1 MAYSSTD
8 IAHRTSPEPSS
19 TASWSRQ
26 RSGKK
31 DPLDPTGLYRHTCNT
46 WRGSRGVDGR
56 RRRRVA
62 RVAIRYRAA
71 RPAAAAAARV
81 MSRRTSQHVPDHQVV
96 AGEGDWRTGDRRH
109 AESKNGSDDY
119 KNIVFEKCVMI
130 QDRMRERDVTL
141 HARVNEISKR

>member
-62 RVAIRYRAA
+62 SGFCGLLYGIGRRVPPQPPPRELCHVGPRSTCPTIRWSPGRATGGQA
-71 RPAAAAAARV
+71 TGYSSTQR
-81 MSRRTSQHVPDHQVV
+81 SWEYTSSLDSELGYYENQ
-96 AGEGDWRTGDRRH
+96 
-109 AESKNGSDDY
+109 
-119 KNIVFEKCVMI
+119 
-130 QDRMRERDVTL
+130 TL
-141 HARVNEISKR
+141 SE